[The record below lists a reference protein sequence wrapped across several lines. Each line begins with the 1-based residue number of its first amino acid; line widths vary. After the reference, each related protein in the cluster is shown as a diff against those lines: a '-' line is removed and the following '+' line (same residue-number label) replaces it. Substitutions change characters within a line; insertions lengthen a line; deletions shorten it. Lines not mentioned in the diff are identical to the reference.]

1 MWNNYEAAIILRD
14 LYDLGRDRPSLGGS
28 PAWTADHPTGNPPR
42 VLCMSLNFSDV
53 VARQIERRRSVSPH
67 RCPTERLQRRA
78 PLRSLLVP
86 IHPTCN
92 LLHTARN
99 CTISIGDDSQ
109 PSKDTGEAWH
119 ASAIMCFSH
128 RRLQPLCFGIAA
140 TSSLAPDPHRETVWI
155 ACVKGTSKGCTRS
168 RLRTYTAPAH
178 DAPGRSRVL
187 PAPPAGAEQAGK
199 AGGEHVRIMGRVSL
213 YNASLRDVPMP
224 LHAPHVMRQVCIRE
238 TPWLAYRQKFLQS
251 DRQASTAT

>member
-67 RCPTERLQRRA
+67 RCPTERLQRRE

-109 PSKDTGEAWH
+109 QSKDKGEAWH
-119 ASAIMCFSH
+119 ASTIMCFSH
-128 RRLQPLCFGIAA
+128 RRLQPLCLCIAA

-168 RLRTYTAPAH
+168 RLRTYTAPARGVGIEGTKTVKR
-178 DAPGRSRVL
+178 PSSSSSMM
-187 PAPPAGAEQAGK
+187 K
-199 AGGEHVRIMGRVSL
+199 AGTR
-213 YNASLRDVPMP
+213 ASSISASAGCHTFSRLSPARRWVKLRKR
-224 LHAPHVMRQVCIRE
+224 A
-238 TPWLAYRQKFLQS
+238 
-251 DRQASTAT
+251 